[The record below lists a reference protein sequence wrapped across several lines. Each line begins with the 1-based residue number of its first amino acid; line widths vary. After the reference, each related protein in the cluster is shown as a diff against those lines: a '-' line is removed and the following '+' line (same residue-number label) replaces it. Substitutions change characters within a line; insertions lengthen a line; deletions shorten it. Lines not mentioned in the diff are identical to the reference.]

1 MIRADNVYDNSE
13 YMVKYQSA
21 KKKNKKTS
29 HKVNYFKSHIATKV
43 KSPRDKII
51 IEFPMAH

>member
-21 KKKNKKTS
+21 KKKKKS

>member
-21 KKKNKKTS
+21 KKKKNHIKWIILN
-29 HKVNYFKSHIATKV
+29 HILPQKSKALET
-43 KSPRDKII
+43 RL
-51 IEFPMAH
+51 